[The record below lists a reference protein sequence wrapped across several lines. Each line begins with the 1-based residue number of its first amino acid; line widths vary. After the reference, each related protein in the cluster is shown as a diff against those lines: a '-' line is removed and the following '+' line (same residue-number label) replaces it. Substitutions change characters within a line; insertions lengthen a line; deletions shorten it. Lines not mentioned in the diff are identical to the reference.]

1 MLYTSNIQEQ
11 NTQEYHQKEKSTKM
25 VICRLG

>member
-1 MLYTSNIQEQ
+1 MLYTGNIQEQ
-11 NTQEYHQKEKSTKM
+11 NTQEYHQKEKSAKM